1 MAQSILGCP
10 AFSWE
15 LTASVNLIDFFPLER
30 SIPDE
35 QAYARHHDGCD

>member
-15 LTASVNLIDFFPLER
+15 LTASVNLIDFFPLE
-30 SIPDE
+30 